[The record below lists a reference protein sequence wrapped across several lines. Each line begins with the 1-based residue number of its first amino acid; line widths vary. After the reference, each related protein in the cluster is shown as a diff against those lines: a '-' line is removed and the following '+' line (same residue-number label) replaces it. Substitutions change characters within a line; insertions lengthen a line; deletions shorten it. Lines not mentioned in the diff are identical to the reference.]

1 MKKFITT
8 YCMVLFAIFLVNCTT
23 TEEGLDSAN
32 VIVVST
38 DKIEVSSK
46 GGQSSIT
53 VDSYC
58 PWQITSSEDWSWI
71 KTTASSGHR
80 GKLNFKLILSENT
93 SVEDRTATVT
103 IFNDIYGVSQD
114 ISVLQEAGAPYI
126 NLSKSE
132 ISSPATG
139 STVDVSIDS
148 NVDYTISS
156 SESWCKVNAN
166 RGDIGKTTL
175 RVTIQSSPS
184 TSKRTATIK
193 ITNTK
198 RKVTKEIT
206 VSQVAL
212 KPSLE
217 VSGNTISATNEGIT
231 KSLTVTSNIAWSATC
246 AANWVTLTPVNGTSG
261 TTTLKA
267 TIAANPTTVSRTATI
282 KVANQEYNITKEIS
296 VTQSALIPSLE
307 VSDNAITANST
318 ERTKSITITS
328 SIAWTATCEA
338 NWVTLTPVNGKSGTT
353 TLNATI
359 AANPTTSS
367 RTATI
372 KVQNNEYGITKN
384 ITVSQEALNPSLEVS
399 VNTISATVQG
409 LTKQLTVTSTI
420 PWVATCEEDWVT
432 LSPVNGTSGTTT
444 LKATIAANPTT
455 ASRTATIK
463 VQNSEF
469 GITKTIAISQ
479 KPLIPSLEVSD
490 NTISEISAPASGLT
504 EQLTITSSIDWTA
517 TCAANWVTLTPANGT
532 SGTTTLKVTI
542 AANTLTSTRT
552 TTIKVTNAEHN
563 IVKNI
568 VVNQEAITK
577 SYTVNLN
584 SQWRLSSSVSNPSS
598 STYDGV
604 YESNS
609 NYNISSGTA
618 TMYIDIEGYDTFTI
632 YVRSNAESTYDYVMV
647 SQLDKNITG
656 STSYSDTSLVKAH
669 TRGNQQS
676 SSSISYYTKVTYSN
690 ISSGKHRIT
699 IVYRK
704 DGSDNYGTDRGY
716 VLIPKNQ

>member
-1 MKKFITT
+1 MKKFIIT
-8 YCMVLFAIFLVNCTT
+8 YCMVLFALFLANCTT
-23 TEEGLDSAN
+23 TEEGLDATD

-38 DKIEVSSK
+38 DKLEMSSK

-58 PWQITSSEDWSWI
+58 PWQITSTEDWSWI
-71 KTTASSGHR
+71 RTTVNNGYK
-80 GKLNFKLILSENT
+80 GETTFKLILSENT
-93 SVEDRTATVT
+93 TVDNRTATVT
-103 IFNDIYGVSQD
+103 ISNNIYGTSHD

-126 NLSKSE
+126 NLSKSS
-132 ISSPATG
+132 ISSSAAG
-139 STVDVSIDS
+139 SSVDVTIDS

-156 SESWCKVNAN
+156 SESWCKVSAN
-166 RGDIGKTTL
+166 RGDIGKNAL

-184 TSKRTATIK
+184 TSQRTATIK
-193 ITNTK
+193 IANTK

-206 VSQVAL
+206 VSQVAF

-217 VSGNTISATNEGIT
+217 VSENIISATNEGMAKSLTVTSNIAWTATCEENWVTLAPVNGASTGTLKATIAANTTTASRTATIKVLNTEYRIT
-231 KSLTVTSNIAWSATC
+231 KTITVSQGALDPSLEVSLNAISTTNVGTSKQLTVTSNIAWSATC
-246 AANWVTLTPVNGTSG
+246 EADWVTLTPANGTKGSK
-261 TTTLKA
+261 TLKA

-307 VSDNAITANST
+307 VSDTAITATST
-318 ERTKSITITS
+318 ERTKSVTITS

-338 NWVTLTPVNGKSGTT
+338 NWVTLTPVNGTRGTT

-372 KVQNNEYGITKN
+372 KVQN
-384 ITVSQEALNPSLEVS
+384 
-399 VNTISATVQG
+399 
-409 LTKQLTVTSTI
+409 
-420 PWVATCEEDWVT
+420 
-432 LSPVNGTSGTTT
+432 
-444 LKATIAANPTT
+444 
-455 ASRTATIK
+455 
-463 VQNSEF
+463 SEF
-469 GITKTIAISQ
+469 GITKTIAVSQ

-517 TCAANWVTLTPANGT
+517 TCAASWVTLTPANGT

-568 VVNQEAITK
+568 VVNQEANTK

-584 SQWRLSSSVSNPSS
+584 SQWRLSSSVSNPNS

-604 YESNS
+604 YESYS
-609 NYNISSGTA
+609 NYGVDSSSA
-618 TMYIDIEGYDTFTI
+618 WMYINIEGYDTFSI
-632 YVRSNAESTYDYVMV
+632 YVRSYAESSYDYVTV
-647 SQLDKNITG
+647 YNLD
-656 STSYSDTSLVKAH
+656 STSSSKMTTKNS
-669 TRGNQQS
+669 QS
-676 SSSISYYTKVTYSN
+676 SGTSISSYTKVTFSN
-690 ISSGKHRIT
+690 IGGGSHRIA
-699 IVYRK
+699 IKYSK
-704 DGSDNYGTDRGY
+704 DSSQSSGTDRGY